1 MTEALKKIRERFQ
14 GMLTERE
21 AGEARLEE
29 LDGLIARGIASGDD
43 VTGLQAERR
52 QLIDDLD
59 DKGAA
64 LRLLDDRRETMEAE
78 QRERH
83 RAGLLETARRDR
95 DALLAACEAFDA
107 KLAELEDAYGAVT
120 KAELRLAT
128 SARIAGHSDGGRIAR
143 NLKRAVQWA
152 MCQSA
157 PATAEAAGVPRSNS
171 NRRSLRVSVA
181 NAAPSLEE

>member
-1 MTEALKKIRERFQ
+1 METLDRVKERFA
-14 GMLTERE
+14 GILTERD

-29 LDGLIARGIASGDD
+29 LDGLIAVGIASGDD
-43 VTGLQAERR
+43 VTKLQAERR
-52 QLIDDLD
+52 QLVDDLD

-64 LRLLDDRRETMEAE
+64 LRLLDDRRETIEAE

-83 RAGLLETARRDR
+83 RAGLLGTARRDR
-95 DALLAACEAFDA
+95 DAMLAACETFDV
-107 KLAELEDAYGAVT
+107 KLAELEDAFGAVT

-128 SARIAGHSDGGRIAR
+128 SARLAGHGDGGRIAR
-143 NLKRAVQWA
+143 NMKRAVQWA

-171 NRRSLRVSVA
+171 NRKSLRVSVA
-181 NAAPSLEE
+181 NSAPNLEE